1 MTTHAPSITPDRTD
15 MAARSSGSPSGDG
28 GGPGGG
34 GGSGG
39 GRGGGSEE
47 RERPRLTDLEKK
59 ANHIASEQKRRQA
72 IREGF
77 DRLSEIVPGLQ
88 GQARSEGIVLHA
100 TLLHLRKLLKE
111 RKRLID
117 ILEENGIAVDPELKK
132 PLEMLPPGWL
142 DQELDQESESE
153 ESSSGSSSS
162 GESGSDD
169 EGGQGEGDDDD
180 DDGRDRRGS
189 SGAGND
195 FRNGS

>member
-15 MAARSSGSPSGDG
+15 MTARSSGSPSGE
-28 GGPGGG
+28 GGG

-39 GRGGGSEE
+39 GRGGGGGSEE

-111 RKRLID
+111 RRRMIE
-117 ILEENGIAVDPELKK
+117 ILEENGVAVDAELKK

-142 DQELDQESESE
+142 DQEFQEESESE
-153 ESSSGSSSS
+153 ESSSSSSS
-162 GESGSDD
+162 TGESDSDAED
-169 EGGQGEGDDDD
+169 GEGEGDDDGD
-180 DDGRDRRGS
+180 SRERRGS
-189 SGAGND
+189 SGGND